1 MVYDVY
7 TDGACSGNPGP
18 GGYAFVVVIDG
29 KDTLKVHGAKEHTTN
44 NCMELTAIVRALKHV
59 INGDFIKFD
68 RYQEI
73 VFNQKFPN
81 RDKVINIHSD
91 SAYCVNAMK
100 QNWVQLWEANGWKTK
115 SGQDVKNKELWEQLL
130 DFVRRGSI
138 MITFNKVKGHNGDKY
153 NELADKLA
161 KKAIENL
168 NAKALPSER
177 SAK

>member
-1 MVYDVY
+1 MVYDIY

-18 GGYAFVVVIDG
+18 GGYAFVVVVNGNIL
-29 KDTLKVHGAKEHTTN
+29 LKVHGAREHTTN
-44 NCMELTAIVRALKHV
+44 NCMELTAIVRALKHT

-81 RDKVINIHSD
+81 RSKVINIHSD

-100 QNWVQLWEANGWKTK
+100 QNWAQLWEANDWKTK
-115 SGQDVKNKELWEQLL
+115 SGQEVKNKELWGQLL
-130 DFVRRGSI
+130 DFVRRDSI
-138 MITFNKVKGHNGDKY
+138 LVTFNKVKGHSGNKY

-168 NAKALPSER
+168 NASALPSGG
-177 SAK
+177 